1 MTTTWILV
9 ANHSRAR
16 FFSVETSSELR
27 ELEDMYHSEARL
39 HDRELT
45 EDLPGKIKNVGG
57 VGGHAFEQPTD
68 PKQHE
73 ADVFAHR
80 IVRFLEDA
88 YHANRFDRLLLI
100 AEPSML
106 GLLRKAMP
114 DTITR
119 HVAFELD
126 KNITTFDIPDIIG
139 HLPKALL

>member
-1 MTTTWILV
+1 MTSTWVLV

-16 FFSVETSSELR
+16 FFSVETSSALQ
-27 ELEDMYHSEARL
+27 ELEDMCHSEARL

-45 EDLPGKIKNVGG
+45 EDLPGKIKNAGG

-88 YHANRFDRLLLI
+88 CKANRFDRLLLI

-114 DTITR
+114 DTIAR

-126 KNITTFDIPDIIG
+126 KNITTFDIPGIMG